1 MLWSAF
7 AFSVMSAIVKL
18 VGARIPSAEIAIV
31 RGAVTLLASYLFLR
45 RAGISPWESE
55 YRWLLARGLLGF
67 CGLHSYFYALTVLPL
82 AEATVIQFLNPI
94 LVAIAAP
101 FALGEKFSA
110 RDALGSALGFFGV
123 LFIARPAAL
132 FDALHLT
139 SEHAHTLSPLGVAV
153 GLFGAVCS
161 ALVYLVVRK
170 LKDKAHALVV
180 VFHFP
185 LLVVPLS
192 LPLAIPIWVWP
203 TWPEW
208 LGLLAVGLTAQW
220 GQMKMTEALHLETAA
235 RATAVSFAQVVF
247 AMFFSI
253 TLFGEVPTWSTWVGA
268 AFVFTGTLLV
278 ARLRRSG
285 VPVNS
290 PR

>member
-1 MLWSAF
+1 M
-7 AFSVMSAIVKL
+7 VKL
-18 VGARIPSAEIAIV
+18 VGARLPSAEIAIV
-31 RGAVTLLASYLFLR
+31 RGAVTLAASYAFLR
-45 RAGISPWESE
+45 HAGISPWESE
-55 YRWLLARGLLGF
+55 YRWLFARGLLGF

-94 LVAIAAP
+94 LVALVAP
-101 FALGEKFSA
+101 IALGEPFSPK
-110 RDALGSALGFFGV
+110 DALGSALGFFGV
-123 LFIARPAAL
+123 LFIARPEAL
-132 FDALHLT
+132 FHALHLST
-139 SEHAHTLSPLGVAV
+139 SHDAAPALSPLGVGV

-170 LKDKAHALVV
+170 LRDKAHALVV

-192 LPLAIPIWVWP
+192 LPFAIPIWVWP

-208 LGLLAVGLTAQW
+208 LLLLAIGLSAQW
-220 GQMKMTEALHLETAA
+220 GQMKMTESLHSETAT

-268 AFVFTGTLLV
+268 GFVFVGTLLV
-278 ARLRRSG
+278 ARLKRPTPPMPAR
-285 VPVNS
+285 
-290 PR
+290 